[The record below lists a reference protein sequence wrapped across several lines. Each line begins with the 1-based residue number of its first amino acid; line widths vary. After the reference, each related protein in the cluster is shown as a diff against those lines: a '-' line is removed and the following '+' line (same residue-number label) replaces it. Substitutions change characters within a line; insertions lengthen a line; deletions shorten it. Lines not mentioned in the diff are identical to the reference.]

1 MNRYGTGQKA
11 IRYNGNI
18 VQVDLPFLKNIFSDE
33 LYKIALQKSCN
44 ENLTIFFF
52 VIRIEKE
59 MLCVYS
65 KRKR

>member
-52 VIRIEKE
+52 RNSYRERNA
-59 MLCVYS
+59 LCL
-65 KRKR
+65 